1 LTSNDIKLMYSMQ
14 DILVRYGMQMDRKGF
29 INCPFHQEKSNSMKI
44 YNSSYYCFGCGKGGD
59 IFTFVQEMDGLTFK
73 EAFRELG
80 GEYKSDFSTY
90 MKIDK
95 AKHNRQKLEK
105 KREQLKQEID
115 LNNSLIS
122 VYRNWRDKATPM
134 SQTWIDC
141 TNRLQYQLYKHEILE
156 GRWSEIGFK

>member
-44 YNSSYYCFGCGKGGD
+44 YNSSYYCFGCGKTGD

-80 GEYKSDFSTY
+80 GEYERSTTA
-90 MKIDK
+90 KIKVYRARK
-95 AKHNRQKLEK
+95 A
-105 KREQLKQEID
+105 REQELLKQEKKKAEIS
-115 LNNSLIS
+115 LNNTLIS
-122 VYRNWRDKATPM
+122 VYRKRLDKLSPLNNA
-134 SQTWIDC
+134 WC
-141 TNRLQYQLYKHEILE
+141 ECFNELEKQLFIHENLHE
-156 GRWSEIGFK
+156 KTR